1 MWIDILKKMVDERG
15 PVQVAKELGVS
26 RATVD
31 LVNQGKYAAD
41 TSRFEKRV
49 MAIYGSGG
57 DYVQCPVL
65 DTISPDTCANKHQ
78 LAKQIGNK
86 AGNPET
92 LRLYKACLS
101 CDKRR

>member
-1 MWIDILKKMVDERG
+1 MWTKLLKKMVDERG

-41 TSRFEKRV
+41 TGRIQKRV
-49 MAIYGSGG
+49 LAIYGSGG

-65 DTISPDTCANKHQ
+65 ETISPDTCATKFR
-78 LAKQIGNK
+78 LAKQIGMK

-92 LRLYKACLS
+92 LKLYKACLN
-101 CDKRR
+101 CDKRH